1 MKTYNIEVQRVKAM
15 SNANGLIRMQV
26 DALVQP
32 SAMRDEGAPTTVLN
46 ISEADARVLLLLLK
60 AQIAEFDGRKAKSRR

>member
-15 SNANGLIRMQV
+15 NNSNGLIRVQI

-32 SAMRDEGAPTTVLN
+32 AAARDEGAPTTVLSL
-46 ISEADARVLLLLLK
+46 SEENARVLLLLLK
-60 AQIAEFDGRKAKSRR
+60 AQLAEFDGRKAKSRR

>member
-15 SNANGLIRMQV
+15 SNANGLIRMQL

-32 SAMRDEGAPTTVLN
+32 GAARDEGAATTVLN

-60 AQIAEFDGRKAKSRR
+60 AQIAEFDSRKAKSRR

>member
-1 MKTYNIEVQRVKAM
+1 MKSYIIEVQRVKAM
-15 SNANGLIRMQV
+15 NNANGLIRMQL

-32 SAMRDEGAPTTVLN
+32 SAARDEGAATSVLN

-60 AQIAEFDGRKAKSRR
+60 AQIAEFDSRKAKSRR

>member
-1 MKTYNIEVQRVKAM
+1 MKTYNIDVQRVKAM

-26 DALVQP
+26 DAIVQL
-32 SAMRDEGAPTTVLN
+32 SAARDEGVPTTVLN
-46 ISEADARVLLLLLK
+46 VSEADARVLLLLLK